1 MDIMEFIRGKEVFVI
16 AIIFIIAMT
25 LYGHNRGFVKMA
37 LSFASI
43 IITLAAV
50 NFAAPYVSEY
60 ISENTAISGY
70 VSEKVLDF
78 VTKSES
84 FDDLSS
90 RESEGESGEND
101 GKELIEGLPLPEI
114 LKEKLESGSG
124 EELYSAL
131 GIDKIAESV
140 AGSLSAMIIKVIVFV
155 VLFIALSIGLRVL
168 MHVLLVFTRLP
179 VICGMNQLLGAGI
192 GFVEAIFY
200 IWIFMLLVAWLP
212 LGNYSAEIFRQIM
225 ESDFLS
231 FLYGNNLITVFI
243 LSLAGI

>member
-114 LKEKLESGSG
+114 LK
-124 EELYSAL
+124 
-131 GIDKIAESV
+131 
-140 AGSLSAMIIKVIVFV
+140 
-155 VLFIALSIGLRVL
+155 
-168 MHVLLVFTRLP
+168 
-179 VICGMNQLLGAGI
+179 
-192 GFVEAIFY
+192 
-200 IWIFMLLVAWLP
+200 
-212 LGNYSAEIFRQIM
+212 
-225 ESDFLS
+225 
-231 FLYGNNLITVFI
+231 
-243 LSLAGI
+243 